1 VHGGMLF
8 IFGFIASMLR
18 YRIAGMILNDLQIT
32 EVARRGMILP
42 FSRSS
47 CASSKAGRKGSP
59 IS

>member
-1 VHGGMLF
+1 MLF

-18 YRIAGMILNDLQIT
+18 YRIAGMILSDLQIT